1 MNIDS
6 HNEAQNLFHEV
17 KDTLTQL
24 IEVLNLL
31 TYDKYV
37 CKNAVINNST
47 IGEHTRHIIELFQ
60 QLINGYE
67 CGEIDYDHRK
77 RNSII
82 QEDIN
87 IALASIA
94 EIIISINKK
103 NKILILCSLHSSKE
117 IIIETNYYRE
127 LIYNLEHCIHHQ
139 AMIKFALISNGV
151 ENVNE
156 NFGVAK
162 STIIYRKI
170 CVQ

>member
-6 HNEAQNLFHEV
+6 HNKAQNLFHEV
-17 KDTLTQL
+17 EDTLNQL
-24 IEVLNLL
+24 IVVLNLL
-31 TYDKYV
+31 TYDEYV
-37 CKNAVINNST
+37 CKIPLINNST

-60 QLINGYE
+60 ILINGYE
-67 CGEIDYDHRK
+67 YGKIDYDHRN
-77 RNSII
+77 RNIII
-82 QEDIN
+82 QEDKD
-87 IALASIA
+87 IALASIS
-94 EIIISINKK
+94 EIITSINKK
-103 NKILILCSLHSSKE
+103 NKILILNSLHSSKE

-127 LIYNLEHCIHHQ
+127 LIYNLDHCIHHQ

-151 ENVNE
+151 ENLNE